1 MRRYDLLLLG
11 GGFYGAVIAA
21 YARRLQPKWK
31 VAVIERGTAL
41 MQRAS
46 TNNQA
51 RIHNGY
57 HYPRSF
63 TTAFRSRINLPRF
76 VADWR
81 HCVRTDVLKVYAI
94 AQSLSKVT
102 ARQFERACAAVG
114 ADLQPAD
121 AAVRALF
128 EPRLV
133 QGIYQVEEHI
143 FDAAKLAAQV
153 HTDLLREGVDVF
165 LQTRATALSRAG
177 RHGLQVECET
187 KAGALACQAP
197 RVFNCTYS
205 QLNHFGGSF
214 VPVAQ
219 PLKHEIAE
227 MALLEVPEGLQ
238 NMGITL
244 MDGPFFSLIPYPSR
258 GLHTLSHVR
267 YTPHRNWLDRPG
279 RDPYAQLRDAPPA
292 SRADRMLRDARRFL
306 PCLAQARHVD
316 SLFEVKTVLQKN
328 EEDDGRPILLQEH
341 AELPGLCSV
350 LGGKIDNVY
359 DILEMLRPRRRAPP
373 PPARPRARPHQEQ
386 IHA

>member
-1 MRRYDLLLLG
+1 VRPYDLLVLG

-21 YARRLQPKWK
+21 YARKLQPTWK
-31 VAVIERGTAL
+31 VGVIERGTAL
-41 MQRAS
+41 LQRAS

-81 HCVRTDVLKVYAI
+81 HCVRTDVTMVYAI

-114 ADLQPAD
+114 AELQPAS

-128 EPRLV
+128 EPRRV
-133 QGIYQVEEHI
+133 QSIYQVEEHI
-143 FDAAKLAAQV
+143 FDAVKLAAQV
-153 HTDLLREGVDVF
+153 HTDLQREGVDVL
-165 LQTRATALSRAG
+165 LQTHATALSRSG
-177 RHGLQVECET
+177 RHGLQVACET
-187 KAGALACQAP
+187 SAGTFACQAP

-205 QLNHFGGSF
+205 QLNHFGGGF

-227 MALLEVPEGLQ
+227 MALVAVPEPLQ
-238 NMGITL
+238 NMGITV
-244 MDGPFFSLIPYPSR
+244 MDGPFFSLIPWPSR

-267 YTPHRNWLDRPG
+267 YTPHRSWLDQPG
-279 RDPYAQLRDAPPA
+279 RDPYAQLRATPPV
-292 SRADRMLRDARRFL
+292 SRADRMLRDAQRFV
-306 PCLAQARHVD
+306 PSLAQARYVD
-316 SLFEVKTVLQKN
+316 SLYEVKTVLEKN

-341 AELPGLCSV
+341 PELPGLCSV
-350 LGGKIDNVY
+350 LGGKIDNIY
-359 DILEMLRPRRRAPP
+359 DILEMLRPRLLAPGAA
-373 PPARPRARPHQEQ
+373 ARSRVRLDKEQ